1 MPLGWGSG
9 TRRRSLVPQRRKC
22 SQFWGNRQA
31 SGEPLIDGASH
42 LEVGDHV
49 ADSSPLWMRLTS
61 AWPAIIAPIKK
72 GKEGERGGGIIVYA
86 YIDRKSNNYV
96 PTIDHPL
103 SGEGVDPAFSPE
115 P

>member
-1 MPLGWGSG
+1 MDAANECMARHHRP
-9 TRRRSLVPQRRKC
+9 
-22 SQFWGNRQA
+22 
-31 SGEPLIDGASH
+31 H
-42 LEVGDHV
+42 
-49 ADSSPLWMRLTS
+49 
-61 AWPAIIAPIKK
+61 KK